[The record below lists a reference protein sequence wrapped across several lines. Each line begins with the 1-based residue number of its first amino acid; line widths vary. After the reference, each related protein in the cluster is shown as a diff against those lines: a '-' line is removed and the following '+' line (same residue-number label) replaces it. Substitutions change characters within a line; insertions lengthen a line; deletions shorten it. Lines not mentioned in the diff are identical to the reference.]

1 MLPSFMLSCGALNS
15 RLRPQTHGGPIL
27 WPSRLDCC
35 VIAVEPPVLLF
46 DLPDGPVDARKPHD
60 HVVAQSIERVVR
72 PLEVD

>member
-35 VIAVEPPVLLF
+35 VIAVEPPV
-46 DLPDGPVDARKPHD
+46 DGPGPRIALRGYPFCDRRRNCKG
-60 HVVAQSIERVVR
+60 
-72 PLEVD
+72 